1 MAGRVKTST
10 SSQVAP
16 DPDAIIAYLSA
27 PIRELRT
34 SVDGT
39 GDPAEALGLLN
50 NAISQ
55 LDSTEAPYR
64 LQATDLESSW
74 SSTAA
79 NSAIPAI
86 RASRTRL
93 VEGSDQTGEFA
104 TLIDAAVGTNTTAAA
119 AIDAELDDFET
130 RARRILKASP
140 NEQGVTTVIELARQM
155 YSNSLSAVDSAQA
168 DYDTYTSKLRET
180 DYTTPKS
187 SLGTGGGPAT
197 GDPSLTSDDD
207 TDTVIDDTGSSST
220 SSDPVIAMQQ
230 TLATAGIDAAT
241 TLGTQLITSG
251 AEVLTTLITE
261 AAGVATHA
269 IDVLGDEAG
278 ETITATLTGN
288 TGDSTGTAPTANG
301 AGAGSNVPSNGG
313 TGGGAPLF
321 NFGGSDKPATGAN
334 GASTGTGSNTGAAPI
349 TPKPDAPT
357 SDGDQKPQPSP
368 APGTAVSPGQNSS
381 TGAVVPP
388 TAGQAAGTD
397 GEHKPRPQAGTT
409 SPSAIAGDVVAVVVP
424 VIGAVGT

>member
-1 MAGRVKTST
+1 MKPST
-10 SSQVAP
+10 SGQVAP
-16 DPDAIIAYLSA
+16 DPDAIITYLSA

-39 GDPAEALGLLN
+39 GDPAQALTLLN
-50 NAISQ
+50 NAITR

-74 SSTAA
+74 SSAA
-79 NSAIPAI
+79 ADTAIPAI
-86 RASRTRL
+86 RATRTSL
-93 VEGSDQTGEFA
+93 AEGSDQAGEFA
-104 TLIDAAVGTNTTAAA
+104 TLIDAAVGTNTTAAT
-119 AIDAELDDFET
+119 AIDAELDHFET
-130 RARRILKASP
+130 QARRILKASP

-155 YSNSLSAVDSAQA
+155 YSNSLSAVDNAQA

-207 TDTVIDDTGSSST
+207 STGIDDTGSSST
-220 SSDPVIAMQQ
+220 STDPLIAMQQ

-278 ETITATLTGN
+278 ETITAALTGN
-288 TGDSTGTAPTANG
+288 TGDSTGTTPTTNGTGTGTGTGANG
-301 AGAGSNVPSNGG
+301 LGNGG
-313 TGGGAPLF
+313 IGGGAPIF
-321 NFGGSDKPATGAN
+321 SFGGSDKPAAGAN
-334 GASTGTGSNTGAAPI
+334 GAGTGTGSNAGAAPI
-349 TPKPDAPT
+349 TPKPEAPP
-357 SDGDQKPQPSP
+357 SDSDQKPQPSP
-368 APGTAVSPGQNSS
+368 APGPAVAPGQNSS

-388 TAGQAAGTD
+388 AAGQASGTD
-397 GEHKPRPQAGTT
+397 GEHKPRAQAGTT
-409 SPSAIAGDVVAVVVP
+409 SPSAIAGDGVVVVVP
-424 VIGAVGT
+424 VIGAVTS